1 MRLALIFSAA
11 SVINLLLFWFMIQ
24 MVTAEHGKQWVRTTD
39 ARYFDFVRQRPK
51 PETLARSQRKTPPK
65 PEPQAPETF
74 SEPMARQAPPAENL
88 RALPL
93 PAPALK
99 VEIPA
104 GARMNTGTGPSLPP
118 VISGGGRSKTGA
130 LGRLPGAGSGS
141 GPAAPAFIMA
151 DRLTAI
157 SRVQPLYPEKL
168 RFRRIEG
175 EVVVEFTVTP
185 EGTVSDPT
193 IISSKPAGSFD
204 RSALQAVRRWRFK
217 PHRDAQG
224 NPIPVR
230 ARQIFSFTLDR

>member
-1 MRLALIFSAA
+1 MWSAA
-11 SVINLLLFWFMIQ
+11 PSPDSGDHFGAVTVNPDGIGPVAGSEPRFLFQ
-24 MVTAEHGKQWVRTTD
+24 MPQKLFG
-39 ARYFDFVRQRPK
+39 VRQRFPH
-51 PETLARSQRKTPPK
+51 R
-65 PEPQAPETF
+65 
-74 SEPMARQAPPAENL
+74 RQE
-88 RALPL
+88 R
-93 PAPALK
+93 
-99 VEIPA
+99 
-104 GARMNTGTGPSLPP
+104 
-118 VISGGGRSKTGA
+118 
-130 LGRLPGAGSGS
+130 
-141 GPAAPAFIMA
+141 AAPAPLGQNQAIDAGLQLLQQILFRAKRKRLRRRQNGKMNLQIAQFMA